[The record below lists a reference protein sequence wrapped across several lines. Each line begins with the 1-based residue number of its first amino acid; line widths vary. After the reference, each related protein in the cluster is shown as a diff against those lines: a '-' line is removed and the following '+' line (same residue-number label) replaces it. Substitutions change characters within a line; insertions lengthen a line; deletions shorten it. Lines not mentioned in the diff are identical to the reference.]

1 MITKYI
7 IKSCVLDDKI
17 SIFKETF
24 EDRVE
29 LEQYLEDF
37 DSYDI
42 VMVLNKKQLKKKKK
56 QINILQ

>member
-37 DSYDI
+37 EI
-42 VMVLNKKQLKKKKK
+42 KN
-56 QINILQ
+56 N

>member
-37 DSYDI
+37 E
-42 VMVLNKKQLKKKKK
+42 K
-56 QINILQ
+56 ILILMI